1 MIIGL
6 TGWYLF
12 MLFPPPSCLLSPHC
26 FLLSPGCCY
35 HYQDRSPTVRPPGAL
50 SSPPHSLRRTG
61 DGVAVRGT
69 LWHPGKSSPALQH
82 TECWPCWLR
91 LLPSAAA
98 SRCVSVANTDIPVK
112 SSPIT
117 SITPGANYHRAQLT
131 LPSSQQWRDNWRP
144 KILCE
149 IDKVVTL
156 QHPITTSWI
165 SWSSQPPVAT
175 NHTFLCI

>member
-1 MIIGL
+1 MIDYRADWLVFVYVISS
-6 TGWYLF
+6 
-12 MLFPPPSCLLSPHC
+12 SCLLSPHC

-35 HYQDRSPTVRPPGAL
+35 HYQDRSPTVRPPDVL
-50 SSPPHSLRRTG
+50 SSPLHSLRRTG

-117 SITPGANYHRAQLT
+117 SITPGASYHSLHYPPPHTSQHSRDQLYSR
-131 LPSSQQWRDNWRP
+131 PSDGR
-144 KILCE
+144 
-149 IDKVVTL
+149 
-156 QHPITTSWI
+156 
-165 SWSSQPPVAT
+165 
-175 NHTFLCI
+175 